1 MTTPAPGHVP
11 RVAFIVASAEGAR
24 WAFEQLRELRDRH
37 GYEVTA
43 VLSGDKGD
51 LVDRF
56 LTAGIPIHSADFD
69 FTSSVDLLSLPRKV
83 VALTRLLRRER
94 FDVVQTHLF
103 HSMVLGRIAAWFA
116 DVPARF
122 SMIAG
127 PFHLEAYTPRWIDR
141 YTRWIDTKTIASCE
155 YSRALYLQMGVP
167 KRHLAL
173 VYYGSDEA
181 RFDPAKVVPAR
192 LREEYR
198 WSADTP
204 LIGMVAYFYPELP
217 HSRWIP
223 PAVQGRAV
231 KSQED
236 FIRAV
241 PLVLTEFP
249 EAKFLL
255 VGSGWE
261 TGGKAYMRRMQELVA
276 QLALEKSITF
286 TGFRTD
292 VPAVLAAIDVAVQ
305 PSLSEN
311 LGGSIESLLMS
322 RPTVVTR
329 VGGLVDTIID
339 GETGILV
346 EPSNPASL
354 ANGILTMLR
363 EPERAKQYGRAGR
376 ERMLSRFTLR
386 HTGNDLAELYA
397 EALAKRRVGYRKP
410 VMCFHVLVGM
420 VLCLAIASRYVLLDV
435 IALRFCDRLRARWQ
449 RTYDDDGAPHAV

>member
-1 MTTPAPGHVP
+1 MTTPAPVYRSP
-11 RVAFIVASAEGAR
+11 PKIAFIVATTEGAL

-37 GYEVTA
+37 GYKVA
-43 VLSGDKGD
+43 AILSGDEGK
-51 LVDRF
+51 LVDLFRA
-56 LTAGIPIHSADFD
+56 AGITTHAADFD

-83 VALTRLLRRER
+83 IALTCLLRRER

-155 YSRALYLQMGVP
+155 FTRTLYLRMGVRE
-167 KRHLAL
+167 RHLAL
-173 VYYGSDEA
+173 VYYGPDETK
-181 RFDPAKVVPAR
+181 FDPGKVMAAG
-192 LREEYR
+192 LREEFG
-198 WSADTP
+198 WGADTP

-217 HSRWIP
+217 HNRWIP

-236 FIRAV
+236 FIRAAQ
-241 PLVLTEFP
+241 LVLAGFP
-249 EAKFLL
+249 RAKFLL

-261 TGGKAYMRRMQELVA
+261 AGGEAYMRRMQELVVE
-276 QLALEKSITF
+276 LGLEESVIF

-292 VPAVLAAIDVAVQ
+292 VSAVLAAIDVAVQ

-311 LGGSIESLLMS
+311 LGGTIELLLMR
-322 RPTVVTR
+322 RPTVATR
-329 VGGLVDTIID
+329 VGGLPDSIVD

-346 EPSNPASL
+346 DPSNPASL
-354 ANGILTMLR
+354 AHGILTMLR
-363 EPERAKQYGRAGR
+363 ESERAGQYGDAGR
-376 ERMLSRFTLR
+376 ERMLARFTLR
-386 HTGNDLAELYA
+386 HTSNDLAALYT
-397 EALAKRRVGYRKP
+397 EALGKRSAGYRTP
-410 VMCFHVLVGM
+410 VICLHIIAGTG
-420 VLCLAIASRYVLLDV
+420 LCLLIACRYVLLDV
-435 IALRFCDRLRARWQ
+435 LAFRLWDRVRSCWQQAR
-449 RTYDDDGAPHAV
+449 